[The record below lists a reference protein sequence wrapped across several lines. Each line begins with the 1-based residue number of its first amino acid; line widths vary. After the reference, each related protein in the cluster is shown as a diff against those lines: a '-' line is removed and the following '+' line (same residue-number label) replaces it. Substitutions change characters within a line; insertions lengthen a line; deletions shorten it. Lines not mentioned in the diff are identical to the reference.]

1 MGLQSFLRSFISR
14 DYIFYS
20 LFDKWAAEIKGMG
33 SNLRDLSFES
43 NIDNRAEII
52 AKLKDSEKKNDV
64 LASSIFNELSGN
76 FITPFDRE
84 DIHALA
90 TSLDDI
96 SDNIFIASKKM
107 LLYQFNP
114 VTPEIQKM
122 ADLILESCHQVER
135 AVNELKNMKNLKVM
149 TEAITLI
156 KEIESRS
163 DDVFDAAIA
172 RFYSDDSIDAKEMIK
187 RKEIF
192 SKLESVSDKCE
203 DAANTVESIIIKY
216 A

>member
-1 MGLQSFLRSFISR
+1 MGLQSILRSFISR

-20 LFDKWAAEIKGMG
+20 LFDKLAAEIRGMAV
-33 SNLRDLSFES
+33 NLKDLSFES
-43 NIDNRAEII
+43 SMDKRAEIL
-52 AKLKDSEKKNDV
+52 AKLKDSEKKNDITS
-64 LASSIFNELSGN
+64 ASIFNELSGN

-107 LLYQFNP
+107 LLYQFDP

-122 ADLILESCHQVER
+122 SDLILESCVQVQR
-135 AVNELKNMKNLKVM
+135 AINELKNMKNMKVM

-156 KEIESRS
+156 KEIESSS

-172 RFYSDDSIDAKEMIK
+172 RFYNDDEIDAKEMIK

-203 DAANTVESIIIKY
+203 DAANTIESILIKY